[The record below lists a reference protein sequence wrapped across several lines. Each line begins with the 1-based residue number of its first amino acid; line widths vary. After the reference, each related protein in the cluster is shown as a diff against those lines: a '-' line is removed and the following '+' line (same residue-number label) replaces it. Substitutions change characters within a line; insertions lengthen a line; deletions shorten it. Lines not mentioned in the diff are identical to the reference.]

1 MNKAT
6 PWTSEE
12 EFRAVELRE
21 MEYTHAQIAKEL
33 GRSVRAVEKKFAKLR
48 KPADWE
54 HIPDSPV
61 PAPKTCEER
70 ADYWKKESQRL
81 QGVLSSQQHEKTAVD
96 ILVEAAHELAPKSY
110 QPAPYEKPKV
120 IKARGKAQ
128 SAVLFLSDQH
138 IGKVV
143 SPDQTHG
150 IGRYDFQTFLRR
162 LARVER
168 SVLSILKEHT
178 ATPITELVVM
188 FGGDTLDGALPHGN
202 EADQQNTILMQVYSA
217 AHAHAQLL
225 RNLSV
230 VAPIRVYGVSG
241 NHTRFQNQKRCPT
254 VNLNSNFD
262 HLTYTL
268 TEALTKD
275 IPRIKW
281 HLDMQPSA
289 TFTVEG
295 FPFYLSHGHELR
307 GCDRALGI
315 PAHSIGRHLSFRAQ
329 TFPQFGQD
337 VPAVV
342 CHGHFHR
349 AMLFSHA
356 KGDVVFNGSMMGPDN
371 YALTEAFNITA
382 PVQLF
387 WLMHADYGRSATY
400 QLRLD
405 KGDDEAHHYQLPDK
419 FQCL

>member
-1 MNKAT
+1 MKTDA
-6 PWTSEE
+6 WTQDDID
-12 EFRAVELRE
+12 FMLRRKSAGD
-21 MEYTHAQIAKEL
+21 TCKQIGDTL
-33 GRSVRAVEKKFAKLR
+33 GRSTKAVEKKLAKLR
-48 KPADWE
+48 SSE
-54 HIPDSPV
+54 IIPKQT
-61 PAPKTCEER
+61 AEQRAEYWQREYQKLAGKTG
-70 ADYWKKESQRL
+70 Q
-81 QGVLSSQQHEKTAVD
+81 QQHERTAVD
-96 ILVEAAHELAPKSY
+96 ILVERAVELAPVSY
-110 QPAPYEKPKV
+110 QPPPYEKPK
-120 IKARGKAQ
+120 KGDTTGKPQ

-138 IGKVV
+138 CGKIV

-150 IGRYDFQTFLRR
+150 IGRYNFDTFLRR
-162 LARVER
+162 LARIER
-168 SVLSILKEHT
+168 SVLSILGEHT
-178 ATPITELVVM
+178 ATQINELVVM
-188 FGGDTLDGALPHGN
+188 FGGDTLEGALEHGN
-202 EADQQNTILMQVYSA
+202 EADHQNAMLTQVYSA

-225 RNLSV
+225 RNLSA

-241 NHTRFQNQKRCPT
+241 NHPRFQQKRTPT

-262 HLTYTL
+262 HLTYAL
-268 TEALTKD
+268 IEALTKD

-289 TFTVEG
+289 TFSVEG

-315 PAHSIGRHLSFRAQ
+315 PAHALGRHLSFRAQ

-337 VPAVV
+337 VPAIV

-349 AMLFSHA
+349 CMLFSHA
-356 KGDVVFNGSMMGPDN
+356 KGDIVFNGSMMGPDN

-387 WLMHADYGRSATY
+387 WLMHPEYGRSATY

-405 KGDDEAHHYQLPDK
+405 KGDDEAHNYKLPDK
-419 FQCL
+419 FCCK

>member
-1 MNKAT
+1 MNEQIIKLKAEGLT
-6 PWTSEE
+6 RRQIAEKLGMS
-12 EFRAVELRE
+12 FRAVKEALYVKGLPKAPE
-21 MEYTHAQIAKEL
+21 IAPEEQSKLEYWRGQAGKMSKEL
-33 GRSVRAVEKKFAKLR
+33 EKLK
-48 KPADWE
+48 
-54 HIPDSPV
+54 S
-61 PAPKTCEER
+61 ER
-70 ADYWKKESQRL
+70 TSTDM
-81 QGVLSSQQHEKTAVD
+81 
-96 ILVEAAHELAPKSY
+96 LVEAAHELAPKSY
-110 QPAPYEKPKV
+110 QPAPYEKQ
-120 IKARGKAQ
+120 KASKHAGGAQ

-143 SPDQTHG
+143 SPNQTHG
-150 IGRYDFQTFLRR
+150 IGKYDFQTFLRR

-168 SVLSILKEHT
+168 SVLSILKDHT
-178 ATPITELVVM
+178 ATPINEIVVM
-188 FGGDTLDGALPHGN
+188 FGGDTLEGALQHGN
-202 EADQQNTILMQVYSA
+202 EADQQNTMLTQSYSA

-241 NHTRFQNQKRCPT
+241 NHPRLPNQKRTPT

-262 HLTYTL
+262 HFTYCL

-289 TFTVEG
+289 TFEVEG

-337 VPAVV
+337 VPAIV

-387 WLMHADYGRSATY
+387 WLMHKSYGRSATY

-405 KGDDEAHHYQLPDK
+405 RGDNEEHHYQMPDK
-419 FQCL
+419 FACL